1 MRKSL
6 HDFMQVGI
14 VHFMAYPYAT
24 SSEEYLCTLS
34 SIIEDEFFSAV
45 EIKSAPDKETAERA
59 QRLLESSGVIVG
71 FSGHPALIGNQADLN
86 SMDQEERKRAVD
98 LLKGAVDEAYQYG
111 AKNLAFLSGKDP
123 GPEDRERAI
132 GYLIESI
139 QEVCQYA
146 RSKGDLEILLET
158 FDHQTDFRCLIGP
171 SDLAVEV
178 AREVRKVDPSF
189 GLMVDLSHLP
199 MLGESPKKA
208 LTTTRNYLKHAH
220 MGNCLISDSNDPLY
234 GDKHPRFGYP
244 GSEIDVP
251 ELTEYLRTLL
261 DIGYLEEGKIRT
273 LSFEI
278 KPAPGESSQAIIAQ
292 AKRTLLAAWQQI

>member
-98 LLKGAVDEAYQYG
+98 LLKGAVDEAYQFG

-146 RSKGDLEILLET
+146 RSKGDLEILLEP

-178 AREVRKVDPSF
+178 AREVRKMDPSF

-220 MGNCLISDSNDPLY
+220 MGNCLIGNSNDPLY

-251 ELTEYLRTLL
+251 ELAEYLRTLL
-261 DIGYLEEGKIRT
+261 DIGYLGEGKNRT